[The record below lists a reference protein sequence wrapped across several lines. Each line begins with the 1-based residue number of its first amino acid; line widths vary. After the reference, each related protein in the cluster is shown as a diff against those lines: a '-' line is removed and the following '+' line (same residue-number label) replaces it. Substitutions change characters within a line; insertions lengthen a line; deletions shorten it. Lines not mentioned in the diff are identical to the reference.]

1 MSSLVKDS
9 HWERVFLF
17 PGSILPLVHRPF
29 GGKEKSARQVFLGG
43 VPARRVFRVPAPAVA
58 GCSGRLPGALLEGGV
73 EIQFSVTENG
83 TGSFETWKGVNWLH
97 FMKAA

>member
-17 PGSILPLVHRPF
+17 PGSILPLVHRPL
-29 GGKEKSARQVFLGG
+29 GGKEKSARLVFLGG
-43 VPARRVFRVPAPAVA
+43 IPARRVLRVPEPADA
-58 GCSGRLPGALLEGGV
+58 GWSGRLPGEEWKFQL
-73 EIQFSVTENG
+73 SVTESG
-83 TGSFETWKGVNWLH
+83 TGSFETRKGVNWLH